1 MALFPARFCRA
12 LALVAAVMTAPGVW
26 AHAHLKQ
33 QQPAANATVATS
45 PEALTLTFSEGIEPA
60 FSGVTLTGPGGKTL
74 KTGAV
79 KRAPNDDKQLVAPLA
94 APLASGEY
102 QVRWHVVSVDGHKTK
117 GSYRFSVK

>member
-60 FSGVTLTGPGGKTL
+60 FSGVTLTGPG
-74 KTGAV
+74 A
-79 KRAPNDDKQLVAPLA
+79 KRSKPARSNARRTTINSWSRRLPHRWRVVNTRSSGMWCRWTAIKPKAATALA
-94 APLASGEY
+94 
-102 QVRWHVVSVDGHKTK
+102 
-117 GSYRFSVK
+117 